1 MEQEIIVSRENAEQE
16 IGILQEGAEQAIIAT
31 NEGIEREIGID
42 EENFGDVLD
51 YNLLANKPQINTVEL
66 IHNKSLEDLNI
77 QEAGVCPDEY
87 ISNAEIEILI
97 NNAD

>member
-1 MEQEIIVSRENAEQE
+1 MEQEITVFKENTEQE
-16 IGILQEGAEQAIIAT
+16 IGILQEGIEQAIFTT
-31 NEGIEREIGID
+31 NENVEREIGIN

-51 YNLLANKPQINTVEL
+51 YNLLINKPKINTVEL

-77 QEAGVCPDEY
+77 QEAGICPEEN